1 MQEWDIAEH
10 IRSVNYTR
18 LNSPGLPMPELMK
31 VTPMMWPLPVKHLIT
46 AGKIIKH
53 RWYYLRRYDFQW
65 YYFMIWS
72 LMIWFH
78 DMIFNDIIKTT
89 PWLSTDITGW
99 FLKKDMPLS
108 ILTYLMIYLLID
120 KSLHFSVL
128 AIIICSLLI
137 TYVFG
142 YD

>member
-1 MQEWDIAEH
+1 M
-10 IRSVNYTR
+10 
-18 LNSPGLPMPELMK
+18 
-31 VTPMMWPLPVKHLIT
+31 
-46 AGKIIKH
+46 
-53 RWYYLRRYDFQW
+53 
-65 YYFMIWS
+65 
-72 LMIWFH
+72 
-78 DMIFNDIIKTT
+78 
-89 PWLSTDITGW
+89 STDITGW

-108 ILTYLMIYLLID
+108 ILRYLMIYLLID